1 MRTAAVTVI
10 ASVLFLV
17 ASGCSNIVDES
28 DIPVVTLPGSASG
41 VEDAAATTAVG
52 GLDPNAPLTLGAVT
66 LDPCDDLT
74 GAWCGS
80 IEVPVIHSD
89 PDSDTLTVG
98 FELYPRRTTTA
109 PSAGTIA
116 AIEGGPGYSSTG
128 ARDAYLALFDPVLDD
143 HDLLLVDTRGT
154 GRSTPVDCTAL
165 QSGDPTIAAVNEC
178 AATLGAARDEYGA
191 AAAADDLGAVMDALG
206 AGHIDLYGDSY
217 GTVIAQAFAAR
228 HGDKLRSLVL
238 DSALPVV
245 GADPFH
251 ADRIPA
257 ALVAFDRVCER
268 DTTCAARDEPSSAR
282 IAALVASVRQTPV
295 AADVT
300 DADGQTVEVTADAA
314 SVLTLVL
321 SAATDWTVYRELDAA
336 AGAWLTGDQAP
347 LLRLLSHDPVLV
359 SDDSLAV
366 YSAGV
371 GIAATC
377 SDYPL
382 VFDPAEPTAARLSA
396 IEAAISAQAREL
408 PATFGP
414 WTPDEWRAST
424 ANELEECAMWPA
436 SDDDD
441 PPAGPN
447 PRFPDVPTLVLAG
460 DLDTLTP
467 PSESAS
473 TAALFPEASFV
484 LVTNSGH
491 VTALDDGWGCAST
504 IVAEFVD
511 ARAPVDTSCASSIP
525 PIRPVERFVRQA
537 ADAAEATAQPGDAST
552 PLDRQIT
559 TLAVAQVGDAL
570 AQWAV
575 MTGVDGSGLRGGTFA
590 ISDGDGDIVSFVF
603 EGAKFS
609 DDVAVD
615 GTATWDRASGQVEAD
630 LEVTAPGAG
639 GSLSVAWDDS
649 APHAVAM
656 ARGALEG
663 RPVSVTLPAP

>member
-1 MRTAAVTVI
+1 VA
-10 ASVLFLV
+10 LL
-17 ASGCSNIVDES
+17 ASGCSNIVDER
-28 DIPVVTLPGSASG
+28 DIPVVSLPGTASG
-41 VEDAAATTAVG
+41 VDT
-52 GLDPNAPLTLGAVT
+52 NAPLTLGSVT

-89 PDSDTLTVG
+89 PEGDTLTVG
-98 FELYPRRTTTA
+98 FELYPRRTSTE

-116 AIEGGPGYSSTG
+116 AVEGGPGYSSTG
-128 ARDAYLALFDPVLDD
+128 SREAYLALFEPLLDD

-154 GRSTPVDCTAL
+154 GRSTPADCSAL
-165 QSGDPTIAAVNEC
+165 QRGDATIAAVDEC
-178 AATLGAARDEYGA
+178 AETLGAARDEYGA
-191 AAAADDLGAVMDALG
+191 AAAADDLAAVMDALG
-206 AGHIDLYGDSY
+206 AGHIELYGDSY

-228 HGDKLRSLVL
+228 HADKLRSLVL

-257 ALVAFDRVCER
+257 ALIAFDRVCER
-268 DTTCAARDEPSSAR
+268 DATCAARGEPSSIR
-282 IAALVASVRQTPV
+282 ISALVASVRQTPV
-295 AADVT
+295 AADVI
-300 DADGQTVEVTADAA
+300 DADGQSVEVTADPT

-336 AGAWLTGDQAP
+336 AAAWLTGDQAP
-347 LLRLLSHDPVLV
+347 LLRLLAHDPVLV

-366 YSAGV
+366 YSAAV

-377 SDYPL
+377 SDYPV
-382 VFDPAEPTAARLSA
+382 VFDPTESTAERLSA
-396 IEAAISAQAREL
+396 IETALFAQAREV
-408 PATFGP
+408 PAMFGP
-414 WTPDEWRAST
+414 WTIDEWRVST
-424 ANELEECAMWPA
+424 ANELEECATWPA

-441 PPAGPN
+441 PPAGRN
-447 PRFPDVPTLVLAG
+447 PRFPDIPTLVLAG

-467 PSESAS
+467 PAEGAS

-484 LVTNSGH
+484 LVANSGH

-504 IVAEFVD
+504 IVAEFID
-511 ARAPVDTSCASSIP
+511 SRAPVDTTCASSIP
-525 PIRPVERFVRQA
+525 PIRPVDRFARHA
-537 ADAAEATAQPGDAST
+537 AEAAEATAEPGDAST
-552 PLDRQIT
+552 PLDRQVT

-575 MTGVDGSGLRGGTFA
+575 MTGIDGSGLRGGTFT
-590 ISDGDGDIVSFVF
+590 ISDDDSDIVSFVF
-603 EGAKFS
+603 EGARFS

-630 LEVTAPGAG
+630 LELTATGAA

-649 APHAVAM
+649 AAGAIAT
-656 ARGALEG
+656 ARGTLEG